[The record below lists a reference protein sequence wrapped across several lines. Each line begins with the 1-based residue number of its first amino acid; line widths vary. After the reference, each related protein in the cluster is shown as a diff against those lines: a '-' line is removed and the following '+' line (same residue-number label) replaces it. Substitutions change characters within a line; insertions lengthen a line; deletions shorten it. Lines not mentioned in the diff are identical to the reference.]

1 MPVRMQ
7 IERNPYILW
16 VGMSI
21 NAATVEINIDV
32 PQKNLKIELSCNPAV
47 PL

>member
-21 NAATVEINIDV
+21 NAANVAINMDV
-32 PQKNLKIELSCNPAV
+32 PQKNLKIELSCDPGV

>member
-7 IERNPYILW
+7 IERNLFIPW

-21 NAATVEINIDV
+21 NAATIEINMDV
-32 PQKNLKIELSCNPAV
+32 PQKNLKIELSCDPAV